1 MAKNRKAG
9 LEAIGAGDDQPE
21 KICFV
26 LMPFAGESRD
36 WYEVA
41 IRPAVEGAGFRCK
54 RADEIFGAGPITE
67 QIFRNIFDAD
77 VLLVDLSGKNANV
90 FYELGV
96 AHALGKPVVLIAQDI
111 ETIPFDL
118 RSLRVIVYQSTP
130 AGIAHFTKAVQS
142 VLGEV
147 ASGDSHVRPLLG
159 FMPELTTVTPSEV
172 TQLRARITE
181 LEHLLAERDQ
191 QFQSMQVTGG
201 RDASDLLA
209 LAGELRSMVSRTTDE
224 LLARVDDRVVT
235 CRVENEHLKA
245 ELTRVQSIEREYRVL
260 KASVLVN
267 PHWKGR
273 DFDVDPEFCFLLMPF
288 REAWSD
294 EVWTLLDKIIGN
306 CGFRCQRAD
315 EKDGRIIMD
324 DIWESVCRA
333 RVIVA
338 DLTAKNPNVTYEVGL
353 ADVLGKDVILLSQ
366 NPSDVPFDFLGVRL
380 ITYENSFGGV
390 NKLSADLERRLYSI
404 RNSDAHPA
412 SR

>member
-1 MAKNRKAG
+1 MSNKGKAG
-9 LEAIGAGDDQPE
+9 LATIRASDDQPV
-21 KICFV
+21 KTCFV

-36 WYEVA
+36 WYEFA

-54 RADEIFGAGPITE
+54 RADEVFEPGPITE
-67 QIFRNIFDAD
+67 QVFRNIFDAD
-77 VLLVDLSGKNANV
+77 VLLVDLSGKSANV

-111 ETIPFDL
+111 ESIPFDL
-118 RSLRVIVYQSTP
+118 RSLRIIVYKSTP
-130 AGIAHFTKAVQS
+130 AGAPHFIEAVRS
-142 VLGEV
+142 VLLHVG
-147 ASGDSHVRPLLG
+147 SGDSIRRPLLG
-159 FMPELTTVTPSEV
+159 FVSELAAVDRSEV
-172 TQLRARITE
+172 AHLRTRITE
-181 LEHLLAERDQ
+181 LEQLLVERDQ
-191 QFQSMQVTGG
+191 QLTAMQATGVHG
-201 RDASDLLA
+201 ANDLLG
-209 LAGELRSMVSRTTDE
+209 LAGELRSMFSRTTDE

-245 ELTRVQSIEREYRVL
+245 ELDRVQLIEREYRVL
-260 KASVLVN
+260 KASLLVN

-273 DFDVDPEFCFLLMPF
+273 NFEVDPEFCFLLMPF
-288 REAWSD
+288 REPWSD

-315 EKDGRIIMD
+315 ERDGRIIMD

-333 RVIVA
+333 RIIVA

-366 NPSDVPFDFLGVRL
+366 NPEDVPFDFLGVRL

-390 NKLSADLERRLYSI
+390 NKLSADLEKRLRSI
-404 RNSDAHPA
+404 RKSDERAA
-412 SR
+412 ST